1 MESQKLKKY
10 LALLLIFSCTNV
22 FSFDFLEK
30 KYELSICS
38 EDGKKCKKQTQS
50 LSFKVDVKK
59 SLVIINFYE
68 NGVFD
73 SSQSLDRCKV
83 IDAKNW
89 DCFYSFP
96 LQYGKYEVRFN
107 MSDNRLTSDVQ
118 THRYK

>member
-1 MESQKLKKY
+1 MKKY
-10 LALLLIFSCTNV
+10 LPLFLIFLCSNV

-30 KYELSICS
+30 RYELLLCT
-38 EDGKKCKKQTQS
+38 EDGKNCKKQTQS
-50 LSFKVDVKK
+50 LAFKVDVKK

-83 IDAKNW
+83 IDSKNW
-89 DCFYSFP
+89 DCFYSYP
-96 LQYGKYEVRFN
+96 LQSGKYEVRFN
-107 MSDNRLTSDVQ
+107 MSNGRLTNDIQ